1 MDTLTLDV
9 RNLSDE
15 KIQQLRR
22 LVESWKQEAKP
33 AIEPAPI
40 KKRKVDPSEF
50 TPSLSKFKAPLTRAL
65 AYEE

>member
-9 RNLSDE
+9 RDLSDE
-15 KIQQLRR
+15 KIQQLRQ
-22 LVESWKQEAKP
+22 LVESWKQEKP
-33 AIEPAPI
+33 VIEPALI

>member
-9 RNLSDE
+9 RDLSDE

-22 LVESWKQEAKP
+22 LVESWKQEKTS
-33 AIEPAPI
+33 IELALI

-50 TPSLSKFKAPLTRAL
+50 TPGLSKFKAPLTRAL

>member
-9 RNLSDE
+9 RDLPDE
-15 KIQQLRR
+15 KIQQLRQ
-22 LVESWKQEAKP
+22 LVESWKQEKP
-33 AIEPAPI
+33 AIEPSLI

-50 TPSLSKFKAPLTRAL
+50 TPGLTKFKALLIRAL

>member
-9 RNLSDE
+9 RHLPDE

-22 LVESWKQEAKP
+22 LVESWKQEAGP
-33 AIEPAPI
+33 GIELAPSR
-40 KKRKVDPSEF
+40 KRRVHPSEF
-50 TPSLSKFKAPLTRAL
+50 APGLTKFKVPLARAL